1 MMPRDLGNGMTIYG
15 YFRRWRQ
22 QGVWPDLMD
31 TLRTWERRE
40 QGRKDNPSAA
50 CADSQSIKVT
60 TQNQDVGFDGNKKV
74 KGRKRHTLVDTLGL
88 LLAVVVTAAHV
99 DDRQGFI
106 TLLETYLARGGRRLR
121 KIWVDQGYEAQWL
134 KEWAASLK
142 QTHKIDVEV
151 VERQGSGFQV
161 EPHRWKVERTFAWIC
176 NDRRNCRDYEGLT
189 CNSEAMIQI
198 STIRMLLKRLI
209 S

>member
-1 MMPRDLGNGMTIYG
+1 
-15 YFRRWRQ
+15 
-22 QGVWPDLMD
+22 
-31 TLRTWERRE
+31 
-40 QGRKDNPSAA
+40 
-50 CADSQSIKVT
+50 
-60 TQNQDVGFDGNKKV
+60 
-74 KGRKRHTLVDTLGL
+74 
-88 LLAVVVTAAHV
+88 
-99 DDRQGFI
+99 
-106 TLLETYLARGGRRLR
+106 
-121 KIWVDQGYEAQWL
+121 
-134 KEWAASLK
+134 LK

-189 CNSEAMIQI
+189 CNREAMIQI